1 MSAPVPIRGPRV
13 LVTGGAGTIGSHVV
27 DQLVAGG
34 AEEIVV
40 LDNLVRGRRANLAA
54 SLADD
59 RVRLVEGDIR
69 DTALLHELTAGKNLV
84 FHLAAIRITQCAQEP
99 R

>member
-1 MSAPVPIRGPRV
+1 MTNAVPVRGARV

-40 LDNLVRGRRANLAA
+40 LDNLVRGRRENLAGA
-54 SLADD
+54 FTAPPRSLSERRQSAVDS
-59 RVRLVEGDIR
+59 
-69 DTALLHELTAGKNLV
+69 
-84 FHLAAIRITQCAQEP
+84 
-99 R
+99 